1 MKRLTSA
8 ATPIPTSTPTSM
20 ATPLSFD
27 RHVYFVDFETFGFE
41 APVWFS
47 VVRDPV
53 RKFVSRFRYARV
65 GGKSGLFEKLVRN
78 NASSV
83 FGLTKAEWL
92 NKDINK

>member
-1 MKRLTSA
+1 MKQLTSA
-8 ATPIPTSTPTSM
+8 ATSTSTPTS
-20 ATPLSFD
+20 TPISFD

-53 RKFVSRFRYARV
+53 RKFVSRFHYARV

-83 FGLTKAEWL
+83 FGQTKAEWL